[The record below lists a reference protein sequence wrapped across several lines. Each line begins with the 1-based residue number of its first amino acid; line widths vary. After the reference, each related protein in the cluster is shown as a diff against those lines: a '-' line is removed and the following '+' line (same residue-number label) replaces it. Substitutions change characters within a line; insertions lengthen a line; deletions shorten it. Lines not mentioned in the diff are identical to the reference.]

1 MASSRIKGIT
11 IEIGGDTTKLQQAL
25 KQVDSTISG
34 TQKSLKDIN
43 KLLKLDPTNTDLLKQ
58 KQESLKTAI
67 DATKDRLKTL
77 KEAYSQL
84 SGQDSDEARKQQEAL
99 SREIVDTEGKLK
111 SLEKEYSQFG
121 SVASQQL
128 KAVGGAMKEV
138 GEKISDFGKGLT
150 GKLTAPIVAVGTIG
164 VKYNA
169 EMEQLQT
176 MFTTLTGSAEE
187 ADRVIKNI
195 QADASNSP
203 FDTTSLVEANQ
214 YLIAA
219 GVSAD
224 DARDTINA
232 LGDAVAATG
241 GGNSELTR
249 MAQNLQQIKNTGKA
263 TSQDIKQFAN
273 AGINI
278 YGLLSEAT
286 GKSIEE
292 IKEMDV
298 SYDVL
303 SKALNKASQ
312 QGGKYYQAMSKQS
325 QTTMGSINRL
335 KSSVQQ
341 LLGQITSAAMP
352 VINKVING
360 IQNVV
365 NWFSKLSDSQKE
377 TILKIAAIVAAIGPA
392 MVIIGKVISILG
404 TLISTIGMLFTP
416 MGAIVA
422 AIAAV
427 VAAGVALY
435 QNWDTIKA
443 KASALWSAISGVFEN
458 IKNTISSKIQA
469 AASVVSGVFDTIK
482 STISSKIE
490 GARSAVANAIE
501 RIKGLFNFSWS
512 WPSIKLPHFRIWGG
526 QFPYGLFDQG
536 SLPSI
541 AIDWYAKA
549 MKNGMILNNPT
560 IFGAMNGKLLG
571 AGESGS
577 ETIVGTNSL
586 MGMIQRAVGSSSPVI
601 NMTINAT
608 DQNVY
613 QLADLVSERLTRQI
627 QRERMTFK

>member
-34 TQKSLKDIN
+34 TQNSLRDLN

-84 SGQDSDEARKQQEAL
+84 NGNNSEEARKQQEAL

-128 KAVGGAMKEV
+128 QAVGGAMKEV
-138 GEKISDFGKGLT
+138 GEKISTMGAGLSA
-150 GKLTAPIVAVGTIG
+150 KLTAPIVAVGAIG

-292 IKEMDV
+292 VKEMDV

-325 QTTMGSINRL
+325 QTTMGSINKL

-392 MVIIGKVISILG
+392 MVIIGKVISTLG

-443 KASALWSAISGVFEN
+443 KASALWTAITGVFEN

-469 AASVVSGVFDTIK
+469 AASIVSGVFDTIR
-482 STISSKIE
+482 STISNKIE
-490 GARSAVANAIE
+490 GARSAVANAID

-512 WPSIKLPHFRIWGG
+512 WPRLKLPHFRIFGG
-526 QFPYGLFDQG
+526 RFPYGVFG
-536 SLPSI
+536 EGEKPTV
-541 AIDWYAKA
+541 AVDWYAKA
-549 MKNGMILNNPT
+549 MKNGMVLNSPT
-560 IFGAMNGKLLG
+560 IFGYQNGKFLG
-571 AGESGS
+571 GGEAGS
-577 ETIVGTNSL
+577 ETIIGTQSL
-586 MGMIQRAVGSSSPVI
+586 MKMLDSNRGTVI
-601 NMTINAT
+601 NMTINAK

-627 QRERMTFK
+627 QKERMVFK